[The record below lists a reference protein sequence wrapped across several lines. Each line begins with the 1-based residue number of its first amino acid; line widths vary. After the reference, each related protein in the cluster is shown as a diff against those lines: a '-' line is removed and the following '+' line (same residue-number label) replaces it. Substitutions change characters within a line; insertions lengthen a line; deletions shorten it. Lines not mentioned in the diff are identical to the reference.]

1 MGWKAACF
9 AVAAPAGEAGAV
21 RARGALS
28 QRSCGA
34 WLFVSVRTPGGSP
47 LPAGRRP
54 LRPLSPHHPG
64 IEWRGGS
71 LRVSF
76 IRAGKP
82 WRGVKPSCSKGV
94 PRLDRCATQGCLP
107 WIGERRCGGRPGSPG
122 VLCGLPCR
130 DRPCPTPPPPP
141 PPPPPP
147 ARRRHFDPMSFIAVP
162 LNRSPNPQG

>member
-94 PRLDRCATQGCLP
+94 PRLDRCATQGCLALDRRSPLRRKTWEP
-107 WIGERRCGGRPGSPG
+107 WRSLWPT
-122 VLCGLPCR
+122 LPR
-130 DRPCPTPPPPP
+130 QALPYPPPRA
-141 PPPPPP
+141 PP
-147 ARRRHFDPMSFIAVP
+147 A
-162 LNRSPNPQG
+162 L

>member
-54 LRPLSPHHPG
+54 LRPLSAPS
-64 IEWRGGS
+64 WD
-71 LRVSF
+71 RVARWLS
-76 IRAGKP
+76 
-82 WRGVKPSCSKGV
+82 PSV
-94 PRLDRCATQGCLP
+94 
-107 WIGERRCGGRPGSPG
+107 
-122 VLCGLPCR
+122 V
-130 DRPCPTPPPPP
+130 
-141 PPPPPP
+141 
-147 ARRRHFDPMSFIAVP
+147 H
-162 LNRSPNPQG
+162 